1 MFRKFIVKILQ
12 LPIISNLLRLS
23 KEVRIPGF
31 DGLPLYDVMAFFI
44 KGMQEGWLN
53 LRASAVAFNFI
64 LAIFPAIIFFF
75 TLIAYIPIDGFQ
87 VQIMNIL
94 QVVLPENAFAAI
106 SETIEDIVMR
116 QRGGLMSI
124 TVISALYFS
133 TNGVSVLIDSFN
145 TTYHTK
151 ETRPYLLQRALALA
165 ITLIL
170 VFFTVIATGL
180 VIFGKIGFE
189 FLTQKGFVTDG
200 LSRIAL
206 GLGQYIIIIAL
217 FFFAISVLYFF
228 GPSKKKKW
236 RFFSAGSSLAT
247 LLVIISSISFTY
259 FVDNFGTYN
268 KLYGSIGTLVI
279 VMLWMLL
286 NSMALLIGFE
296 LNASIEN
303 AKLREL
309 ETNKRS
315 LNISLEEQIEKGS
328 QS

>member
-1 MFRKFIVKILQ
+1 MVRKLIVRILQ
-12 LPIISNLLRLS
+12 LPVISNLLRLS
-23 KEVRIPGF
+23 KEIRIPGF

-87 VQIMNIL
+87 IQLMNIL
-94 QVVLPENAFAAI
+94 EVVLPENAYAAI
-106 SETIEDIVMR
+106 NGTIEDIVMR
-116 QRGGLMSI
+116 QRGGLLSI
-124 TVISALYFS
+124 TVVSALYFS

-145 TTYHTK
+145 TTYHTI
-151 ETRPYLLQRALALA
+151 ESRPYLIQRALALA

-170 VFFTVIATGL
+170 VFFTVLATGL
-180 VIFGKIGFE
+180 IIFGQIGVE
-189 FLTQKGFVTDG
+189 YLTQKGFVTDG
-200 LSRIAL
+200 LSRISL
-206 GLGQYIIIIAL
+206 GLGQYIIIVAL
-217 FFFAISVLYFF
+217 FFFAISVLYYL
-228 GPSKKKKW
+228 GPSKRTKW

-247 LLVIISSISFTY
+247 FLVIITSIGFTY

-268 KLYGSIGTLVI
+268 RLYGSIGTLVI

-303 AKLREL
+303 AKLREI
-309 ETNKRS
+309 EMNKRS
-315 LNISLEEQIEKGS
+315 LGISLEEEIEKGDRT
-328 QS
+328 